1 VTGQTFYI
9 VASLAGVMML
19 VGLNVLLF
27 GAESARIATV
37 ADAVRRLRQES
48 ADFYAADA
56 TLDVT
61 RRAALLQNAR
71 NGGLY
76 LVVVKGNGLVTRA
89 LKKGAL
95 KTFAREGTTLSLRLA
110 DFTLPRAKLTLP
122 DEATAEAWEARLK
135 HALA

>member
-1 VTGQTFYI
+1 MTGQTLYVI
-9 VASLAGVMML
+9 GSLVGVMML
-19 VGLNVLLF
+19 VGLNALLF
-27 GAESARIATV
+27 GTENARIATV
-37 ADAVRRLRQES
+37 ADAVKRLRQEI

-56 TLDVT
+56 TLDIT
-61 RRAALLQNAR
+61 KRAALLQNAR
-71 NGGLY
+71 NGVLY

-110 DFTLPRAKLTLP
+110 DFTLPRAKLTFA
-122 DEATAEAWEARLK
+122 DEAIAEAWEARLK